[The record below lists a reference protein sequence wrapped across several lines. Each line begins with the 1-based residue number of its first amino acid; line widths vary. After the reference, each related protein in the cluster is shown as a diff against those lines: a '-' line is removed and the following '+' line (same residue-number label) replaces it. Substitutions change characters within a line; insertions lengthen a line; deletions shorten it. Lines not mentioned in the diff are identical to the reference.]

1 MKRVKCSADCC
12 SSLFSLPKQ
21 LNLVP
26 GSSRLTVPQ
35 PATLLHF
42 WHHRF
47 IMAKFVQIWSTVAA
61 YDELCVWFY
70 SSQSET
76 KKYFEEWI
84 TRAFNEHTVWPVYSR
99 PLPSPDFFLRGRGR
113 LCTGCTLYFQAT
125 FLTTYSDYSLGV
137 PGVFRCTNHNWIPKF
152 LSCYRG
158 VVAVFSKASF
168 GQYAAL
174 GAYGL
179 LAVPSLQQIM
189 MYCF

>member
-99 PLPSPDFFLRGRGR
+99 PLPSPDFFLRGRGVCAQAAHYTSKQHSGPPILTILLGFPVFFDAQIITEYR
-113 LCTGCTLYFQAT
+113 SFFLVTGEL
-125 FLTTYSDYSLGV
+125 
-137 PGVFRCTNHNWIPKF
+137 
-152 LSCYRG
+152 
-158 VVAVFSKASF
+158 
-168 GQYAAL
+168 
-174 GAYGL
+174 
-179 LAVPSLQQIM
+179 
-189 MYCF
+189 